1 MIDLCQWRA
10 RIGSWNCS
18 RHWRQP
24 SACTSTCTSNT
35 GPTGYT
41 CCETSGTGR
50 ASAGNTAQEKGPR
63 LVLSIFCLL
72 ILLFIS
78 GDVEL
83 NPGPALTGK
92 ADLYMH

>member
-18 RHWRQP
+18 HQWTQP
-24 SACTSTCTSNT
+24 SACTNFFINT
-35 GPTGYT
+35 GSNY
-41 CCETSGTGR
+41 CGTGI
-50 ASAGNTAQEKGPR
+50 ASAGDTAQEKGPR

-83 NPGPALTGK
+83 NPGPTLTGK
-92 ADLYMH
+92 AIFYNLSLVSLNR